1 MSELCFELPPSPTL
15 TIEESDK
22 CFPVNRIYC
31 VGKNYAAH
39 AREMGRDE
47 REPPF
52 FFMKPANAAVDA
64 AHPIELEYPPQTSNF
79 HYELE
84 LVAVLG
90 APLRNATQEEAI
102 EAIFGYAVG
111 LDMTRRDLQLEARE
125 KGRPW
130 ELGKSFS
137 RSAPIGAIRQA
148 KEWPDSQIVLTVNG
162 EARQESRTSM
172 MLWGVAESLAFL
184 SQFDTLEPGDV
195 LMTGTPAGVGP
206 VTPGDKMVGTITQ
219 LRPIEVVITEPKQDR

>member
-1 MSELCFELPPSPTL
+1 MDKLCFELPPAPTL
-15 TIEESDK
+15 TIEGSDER
-22 CFPVNRIYC
+22 FPVNRIYC

-64 AHPIELEYPPQTSNF
+64 ANPIELEYPPQTDNY

-90 APLRNATQEEAI
+90 APLRNASEEEAI

-111 LDMTRRDLQLEARE
+111 LDMTRRDLQLQARE

-137 RSAPIGAIRQA
+137 RSAPIGAIHQS
-148 KEWPDSQIVLTVNG
+148 KQWPDSQIVLEVNG
-162 EARQESRTSM
+162 EVRQDSRTSK

-184 SQFDTLEPGDV
+184 SRFDTLEPGDV
-195 LMTGTPAGVGP
+195 LMTGTPEGVGP
-206 VTPGDKMVGTITQ
+206 VVPGDKMVGAITQ
-219 LRPIEVVITEPKQDR
+219 LQPIEVTITEPAQGA

>member
-1 MSELCFELPPSPTL
+1 MAKLAFELPPAPTL
-15 TIEESDK
+15 TIEGSDER
-22 CFPVNRIYC
+22 FPVNRIYC

-64 AHPIELEYPPQTSNF
+64 ASPVELEYPAETSNY

-90 APLRNATQEEAI
+90 ASLRDASEEEAI
-102 EAIFGYAVG
+102 EAILGYAVG
-111 LDMTRRDLQLEARE
+111 LDMTRRDLQLAARE

-137 RSAPIGAIRQA
+137 RSAPIGAIHRA
-148 KEWPDSQIVLTVNG
+148 KQWPDSEILLEVNG
-162 EARQESRTSM
+162 EVRQQSQTSM

-184 SQFDTLEPGDV
+184 SKFDTLEAGDV
-195 LMTGTPAGVGP
+195 LMTGTPAGVGAVGP
-206 VTPGDKMVGTITQ
+206 RDGMVGRITG
-219 LRPIEVVITEPKQDR
+219 LTPINVIITGAAQGA

>member
-1 MSELCFELPPSPTL
+1 MNKLCFELPPAPTL
-15 TIEESDK
+15 TIEGSDER
-22 CFPVNRIYC
+22 FPVNRIYC

-64 AHPIELEYPPQTSNF
+64 ANPINLEYPPQTSNY

-90 APLRNATQEEAI
+90 APLRNASEEEAI

-111 LDMTRRDLQLEARE
+111 LDMTRRDLQLQARE

-148 KEWPDSQIVLTVNG
+148 KEWPDSQLVLKVNG
-162 EARQESRTSM
+162 EVRQDSWTSK

-184 SQFDTLEPGDV
+184 SRFDTLEPGDV
-195 LMTGTPAGVGP
+195 LMTGTPEGVGP
-206 VTPGDKMVGTITQ
+206 VVPGDKMVGTITQ
-219 LRPIEVVITEPKQDR
+219 LKPIEVTITEPAQEA